1 MKRWFRIFQST
12 TAKIQEHKRP
22 ACSTD
27 TGTGK
32 KFSQS
37 RFFSRPLRLV
47 LLLCSV
53 LVLTLGISGR
63 FVLAQSES
71 SIKQEEDKLIRQYV
85 LPTPP
90 KKSPVYKPV
99 PSSPSRRES
108 TTRPRRKSVPSSQ
121 RQATPTS
128 PPRRRQSV
136 ESEPAPQPRR
146 RQSVESEPAPQP
158 RRRQY
163 VKPESAS
170 PPAAVSGS
178 AEERRSTPPPRRLR
192 RSAPVSAPTNSF
204 DEQERETVPDSESEA
219 VEMPDASESL
229 SDTSSD
235 TGSGT
240 ETLSLQKYALEFN
253 RSPVVGNRFRLRG
266 IYSEARL
273 GFTRPR
279 GWKLKSAKA
288 LVRYQHSPALV
299 ASRSNLTVQVNGT
312 SVGSMPLN
320 RKESQVG
327 QALFN
332 IPPTLIQDYNQL
344 SIIAQQNNDP
354 QCSNPSDPTLWT
366 EVLPDSKLLFEFQPQ
381 PVPLNLTRYP
391 YPFFDDLS
399 LEANQIVYLL
409 PKLNEGWLTAAPRFQ
424 AALGR
429 LADFRPI
436 ETRLVADLDE
446 VEPNDRLVIVGT
458 PADQPALKSLNL
470 PFQIAANQIL
480 DGSKVPLP
488 DNVGLLMLTT
498 TRKGS
503 VPVLVVT
510 GNGLEGVIKA
520 AQFLV
525 QPDTRKLATGQAIV
539 VSELKTAPTPSPR
552 NWPLYL
558 PETNSFKLSDLKT
571 SDGKPFKDMTVR
583 GSSAPPIQFD
593 FRALPDDQFT
603 RGSYMNLRYSYG
615 PQLNPRLSAVEVLL
629 DDVFIGGARLTSE
642 NGATRQTLKVDLP
655 ANLIKPTSKI
665 TVAFRLNPKEPPE
678 CGRAID
684 QQLTGTIH
692 ADTDFKLNRE
702 NSVQL
707 PNLEL
712 LQTGFPFAAPQDLSS
727 TAIVVP
733 DSPSDTDL
741 LTLLAFSERLG
752 RLSRSESIQIKA
764 YTASALTADIAKKHH
779 LVGIGTR
786 DKFPFPKVLESGGFR
801 LLDAFSRQ
809 TAQGSIQTLPDR
821 SGVIKEVISPENS
834 NRVVLALSAQTEEG
848 LEQVRQIISKD
859 PWFFQLREDTVLVS
873 SDVSKP
879 NTYDPDAYKL
889 EFLQRAP
896 KTKRLENTNLLS
908 KVIRYLQDHWFILPL
923 GIVAIALLLYGIGQ
937 LYLNR
942 VTDKKSH

>member
-1 MKRWFRIFQST
+1 MKRWFRLFQST
-12 TAKIQEHKRP
+12 TAETQEHKHP
-22 ACSTD
+22 ACSPE

-32 KFSQS
+32 KFSLS
-37 RFFSRPLRLV
+37 RLFRRPLRLI

-53 LVLTLGISGR
+53 LVLTLAISGT

-71 SIKQEEDKLIRQYV
+71 NIKQEEDKLIRQYV
-85 LPTPP
+85 LPSPP

-108 TTRPRRKSVPSSQ
+108 TTRSRRKTVPSSQ
-121 RQATPTS
+121 RQAAPAS

-136 ESEPAPQPRR
+136 ESESAPTT
-146 RQSVESEPAPQP
+146 

-163 VKPESAS
+163 VKPEPAT

-178 AEERRSTPPPRRLR
+178 AGERSSTPPPRRLR
-192 RSAPVSAPTNSF
+192 RSAPASAPTNSF
-204 DEQERETVPDSESEA
+204 DEQERETVPDRESEVVETPDTSESVA
-219 VEMPDASESL
+219 
-229 SDTSSD
+229 DTSSD
-235 TGSGT
+235 TDTGT
-240 ETLSLQKYALEFN
+240 ETLSTQNYALEFN

-279 GWKLKSAKA
+279 GWTLKSARA

-299 ASRSNLTVQVNGT
+299 ASRSNLTAQINGT
-312 SVGSMPLN
+312 SVGSVPLN
-320 RKESQVG
+320 RKNSQVG

-332 IPPTLIQDYNQL
+332 IPPKLIQDYNQF

-354 QCSNPSDPTLWT
+354 QCSDPSDPTLWT
-366 EVLPDSKLLFEFQPQ
+366 EVLPDSKLLFEFQPE
-381 PVPLNLTRYP
+381 PIPLNFTRYP

-399 LEANQIVYLL
+399 LEANRIVYLL

-436 ETRLVADLDE
+436 ETRLVQDLDE
-446 VEPNDRLVIVGT
+446 VEPNDRLVIIGT
-458 PADQPALKSLNL
+458 PANQPALKSLNL

-480 DGSKVPLP
+480 DGSKIPLP
-488 DNVGLLMLTT
+488 DNVGVLMLTT
-498 TRKGS
+498 TKEGS

-510 GNGLEGVIKA
+510 GNALEGVIKA

-525 QPDTRKLATGQAIV
+525 QPDTRKLASGQAIV
-539 VSELKTAPTPSPR
+539 VSELKTIPTPSPR

-571 SDGKPFKDMTVR
+571 FDRKPFKDITVR
-583 GSSAPPIQFD
+583 GSSAPPIEFD

-615 PQLNPRLSAVEVLL
+615 PQVNPRLSAVEVLL

-665 TVAFRLNPKEPPE
+665 KVAFRLNPKEPPE
-678 CGRAID
+678 CGKVID

-702 NSVQL
+702 NAVQL
-707 PNLEL
+707 PDLEL

-727 TAIVVP
+727 TTLVVP

-741 LTLLAFSERLG
+741 LTLLTFSERLG
-752 RLSRSESIQIKA
+752 RLSRSDSIQIKT

-786 DKFPFPKVLESGGFR
+786 DKFPFPKALESGGFR
-801 LLDAFSRQ
+801 LLDAFALQ
-809 TAQGSIQTLPDR
+809 TSQGSIQSLPDQ
-821 SGVIKEVISPENS
+821 SGVIKEVISSENS
-834 NRVVLALSAQTEEG
+834 ARILLALSAQTEEG

-873 SDVSKP
+873 SDVSNP
-879 NTYDPDAYKL
+879 DIYDPDAYKL

-896 KTKRLENTNLLS
+896 RTKRLENTNLLS
-908 KVIRYLQDHWFILPL
+908 KVIRYLQENWFILPV
-923 GIVAIALLLYGIGQ
+923 GIVAIVLLLYGIGQ
-937 LYLNR
+937 SYLNR
-942 VTDKKSH
+942 VTDKKSANG

>member
-1 MKRWFRIFQST
+1 MKRWFRLFPST
-12 TAKIQEHKRP
+12 TAETQEHRHP
-22 ACSTD
+22 ADSTE
-27 TGTGK
+27 TGTPE
-32 KFSQS
+32 KFSPS
-37 RFFSRPLRLV
+37 RLFRRPLRLV

-53 LVLTLGISGR
+53 LVLTLGISGT

-71 SIKQEEDKLIRQYV
+71 NIKQEEDKLIRQYV
-85 LPTPP
+85 LPSPP

-108 TTRPRRKSVPSSQ
+108 TTRPRRKTVPSSQ
-121 RQATPTS
+121 RQATPAS

-136 ESEPAPQPRR
+136 ESESAPLPRR
-146 RQSVESEPAPQP
+146 QK
-158 RRRQY
+158 Y
-163 VKPESAS
+163 VKPESTT
-170 PPAAVSGS
+170 PPAAVTDS
-178 AEERRSTPPPRRLR
+178 AEERRSTPPQRRLQ
-192 RSAPVSAPTNSF
+192 RSAPTSAPTNSF
-204 DEQERETVPDSESEA
+204 DQEERETVSDRESEA
-219 VEMPDASESL
+219 LETPDTSESVA
-229 SDTSSD
+229 DTSSD
-235 TGSGT
+235 TDTGT
-240 ETLSLQKYALEFN
+240 DTLSTQNYALEFN

-279 GWKLKSAKA
+279 GWTLKSARA

-299 ASRSNLTVQVNGT
+299 ASRSNLTAQINGA
-312 SVGSMPLN
+312 SVGSVPLN
-320 RKESQVG
+320 RKNSQVG

-332 IPPTLIQDYNQL
+332 IPPKLIQDYNQF

-354 QCSNPSDPTLWT
+354 QCSDPSDPTLWT
-366 EVLPDSKLLFEFQPQ
+366 EVLPDSKLLFEFQPE
-381 PVPLNLTRYP
+381 PIPLNFTRYP

-399 LEANQIVYLL
+399 LEANRIVYLL

-436 ETRLVADLDE
+436 ETRLVQDLDE
-446 VEPNDRLVIVGT
+446 VEPNDRLVIIGT
-458 PADQPALKSLNL
+458 PANQPALKSLNL

-480 DGSKVPLP
+480 DGSKIPLP

-498 TRKGS
+498 TKKGS

-510 GNGLEGVIKA
+510 GNALEGVIKA

-525 QPDTRKLATGQAIV
+525 QPDTRKLASGQAIV
-539 VSELKTAPTPSPR
+539 VSELKTVPTPSPR

-571 SDGKPFKDMTVR
+571 FEGKPFKDITVR
-583 GSSAPPIQFD
+583 GSSAVPIEFD
-593 FRALPDDQFT
+593 FRALPDDQFM

-615 PQLNPRLSAVEVLL
+615 PQVNPRLSAVEVLL

-665 TVAFRLNPKEPPE
+665 KVAFRLNPKEPPE
-678 CGRAID
+678 CGKVID

-702 NSVQL
+702 NAVQL
-707 PNLEL
+707 PDLEL

-727 TAIVVP
+727 TTLVVP

-752 RLSRSESIQIKA
+752 RLSRSDSIQMKT
-764 YTASALTADIAKKHH
+764 YTASAVTADIAKKHH

-801 LLDAFSRQ
+801 LLDAFALQ
-809 TAQGSIQTLPDR
+809 TDRGSIQSLPDQ

-834 NRVVLALSAQTEEG
+834 NRVLLALSAQTEDG

-873 SDVSKP
+873 SDVSNP
-879 NTYDPDAYKL
+879 DTYDPDAYKL

-896 KTKRLENTNLLS
+896 RTKRLENTNLLS
-908 KVIRYLQDHWFILPL
+908 KVIRYLQENWFILPV
-923 GIVAIALLLYGIGQ
+923 GIVAIVLLLYGIGQ
-937 LYLNR
+937 SYLNR

>member
-1 MKRWFRIFQST
+1 MKRWFRLFQST
-12 TAKIQEHKRP
+12 TAETHEHRHP
-22 ACSTD
+22 AGSTE

-32 KFSQS
+32 KFSPS
-37 RFFSRPLRLV
+37 RFFRRPLRLV

-53 LVLTLGISGR
+53 LVLTLGISGT

-71 SIKQEEDKLIRQYV
+71 NIKQEEDKLIRQYV
-85 LPTPP
+85 LPSPP

-108 TTRPRRKSVPSSQ
+108 TTRPRRKTVPSSQ
-121 RQATPTS
+121 RQATPAS

-136 ESEPAPQPRR
+136 ESESVPIPRR
-146 RQSVESEPAPQP
+146 QK
-158 RRRQY
+158 Y
-163 VKPESAS
+163 VKPESAT
-170 PPAAVSGS
+170 PPAAVTDS
-178 AEERRSTPPPRRLR
+178 AEERRSTPPQRRLQ
-192 RSAPVSAPTNSF
+192 RSAPASAPTNSF
-204 DEQERETVPDSESEA
+204 DEEERETVPDRESEA
-219 VEMPDASESL
+219 LETPDTSESVA
-229 SDTSSD
+229 DTSSD
-235 TGSGT
+235 TDTGT
-240 ETLSLQKYALEFN
+240 ETLSTQNYALEFN

-279 GWKLKSAKA
+279 GWTIKSAKA

-299 ASRSNLTVQVNGT
+299 ASRSNLTAQVNGT
-312 SVGSMPLN
+312 SVGSVPLN
-320 RKESQVG
+320 RKDSQVG

-332 IPPTLIQDYNQL
+332 IPPKLIQDYNQL

-354 QCSNPSDPTLWT
+354 QCSDPSDPTLWT
-366 EVLPDSKLLFEFQPQ
+366 EVLPDSKLLFEFQPE
-381 PVPLNLTRYP
+381 PIPLNFTRYP

-399 LEANQIVYLL
+399 LEANRIVYLL

-436 ETRLVADLDE
+436 ETRLVQDLNE
-446 VEPNDRLVIVGT
+446 VEPNDRLVIIGT
-458 PADQPALKSLNL
+458 PANQPALKSLNL

-480 DGSKVPLP
+480 DGSKIPLP

-498 TRKGS
+498 TKKGS

-510 GNGLEGVIKA
+510 GNALEGVIKA

-525 QPDTRKLATGQAIV
+525 QPDTRKLASGQAIV
-539 VSELKTAPTPSPR
+539 VSELKTVSTPSPR

-571 SDGKPFKDMTVR
+571 FEGKPFKDITVR
-583 GSSAPPIQFD
+583 GSSAVPIEFD

-615 PQLNPRLSAVEVLL
+615 PQVNPRLSAVEVLL

-665 TVAFRLNPKEPPE
+665 KVAFRLNPKEPPE
-678 CGRAID
+678 CGKVID

-702 NSVQL
+702 NAVEL
-707 PNLEL
+707 PDLEL

-727 TAIVVP
+727 TTLVVP

-752 RLSRSESIQIKA
+752 RLSRSDSIQMKT
-764 YTASALTADIAKKHH
+764 YTASAVTADIAKKHH

-801 LLDAFSRQ
+801 LLDAFALQ
-809 TAQGSIQTLPDR
+809 TDRGSIQSLPDQ

-834 NRVVLALSAQTEEG
+834 DRVLLALSAQTEDG

-873 SDVSKP
+873 SDVSNP
-879 NTYDPDAYKL
+879 DIYDPDAYKL

-896 KTKRLENTNLLS
+896 RTKRLENTNLLS
-908 KVIRYLQDHWFILPL
+908 KVIRYLQENWFILPV
-923 GIVAIALLLYGIGQ
+923 GIVALVLLLYGIGQ
-937 LYLNR
+937 SYLNR